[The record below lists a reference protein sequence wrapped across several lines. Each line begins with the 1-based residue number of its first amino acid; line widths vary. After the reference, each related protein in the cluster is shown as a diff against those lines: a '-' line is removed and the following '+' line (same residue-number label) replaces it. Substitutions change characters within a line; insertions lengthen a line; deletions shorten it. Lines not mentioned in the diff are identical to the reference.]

1 MTDDWAA
8 QKAREIM
15 EEYRHRRILSDM
27 PAQIWLPDEIAAALR
42 EVEARTVERCVEM
55 LENGGVMLSLAPGE
69 TRHDRVVR
77 YAKAMAAKIRA
88 AFPASPKEPK

>member
-27 PAQIWLPDEIAAALR
+27 PAQIWLSDAIAAALR
-42 EVEARTVERCVEM
+42 EVEARTSKRSAEIAVSVACQYQMKHTGYIAGLTIESE
-55 LENGGVMLSLAPGE
+55 
-69 TRHDRVVR
+69 
-77 YAKAMAAKIRA
+77 IRA
-88 AFPASPKEPK
+88 AFPTSQEEPK